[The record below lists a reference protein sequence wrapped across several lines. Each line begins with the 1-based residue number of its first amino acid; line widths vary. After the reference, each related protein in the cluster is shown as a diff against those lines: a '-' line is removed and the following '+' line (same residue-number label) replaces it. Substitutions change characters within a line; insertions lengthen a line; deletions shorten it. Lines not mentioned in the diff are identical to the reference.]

1 MNAPFSR
8 SLISDH
14 NFWSC
19 HKDDFLNQ
27 FWKLWGQIF
36 PFGYLP
42 FSAATSSSWVTLLNR
57 LKGWNALN
65 NQNTQLNIVTIQ
77 GFRMPKILPV
87 SKKKQDYQWWSDGD
101 KSYNLVRSPDPLADE
116 SDFSKVR
123 WGPCLV
129 TIRLKT
135 SENSWE
141 HWKTSKIIW
150 NHPENNWQPIIDN
163 WVEFEEDF
171 NSRTKKSE
179 NS

>member
-87 SKKKQDYQWWSDGD
+87 SKKKQDYQWWSIT
-101 KSYNLVRSPDPLADE
+101 V
-116 SDFSKVR
+116 DFWIIKVH
-123 WGPCLV
+123 
-129 TIRLKT
+129 T
-135 SENSWE
+135 SNWSSNSWGSSHSWGSTNSWDHRIVGDHLVPLDLSFE
-141 HWKTSKIIW
+141 IIILKKSC
-150 NHPENNWQPIIDN
+150 NHPGNI
-163 WVEFEEDF
+163 
-171 NSRTKKSE
+171 
-179 NS
+179 

>member
-87 SKKKQDYQWWSDGD
+87 SKKKTRLSVMEYYCRLLDYQSPFQAGNWFESYHDRYGSSDTWSHA
-101 KSYNLVRSPDPLADE
+101 LVIAQGSVPQ
-116 SDFSKVR
+116 SS
-123 WGPCLV
+123 
-129 TIRLKT
+129 LK
-135 SENSWE
+135 
-141 HWKTSKIIW
+141 
-150 NHPENNWQPIIDN
+150 
-163 WVEFEEDF
+163 
-171 NSRTKKSE
+171 
-179 NS
+179 